1 MKKLHIFMLKSFSGP
16 FVATFFISMFVL
28 LMQALW
34 RMIDELV
41 GKGLDNSII
50 AEFLFYVAVT
60 LVPMA
65 LPLAVLLASIMT
77 FGSLGENYE
86 LIALKSAG
94 ISLYRI
100 MKPLIAVI
108 ILMTVLAF
116 VFSNNILPVANLK
129 MNSLYYDIRKQ
140 KPEMSFKEGI
150 FTNDL
155 EGYSIKVDRID
166 KNTGMMYNILI
177 YNHKDGHGNY
187 EVTKADSGMMKTN
200 VKSNAM
206 DLTLFSGH
214 TYTDEGL
221 QKVSARKT
229 FPFRRL
235 KFDEEMLSIDLPDT
249 DFKRTDE
256 DAFRSHSLMLNLSQL
271 QYRIDSVQTYLKTK
285 KAGDAKRLLASNY
298 QKSKSSSPQQDSIL
312 AEQSKDM
319 YNNPDSLYLSY
330 DEEEKQ
336 RAVSAALQYAREV
349 KQRNQ
354 DNMHYYT
361 AQQEQVIRNQIEWHR
376 KFSLSFACFI
386 FFFIGAPL
394 GAIIRKGGL
403 GMPVVV
409 SVFLFIIYYIID
421 MMGIRSAREAV
432 IAPQLGTWISSLVLL
447 PLGVILTYKSVTD
460 SEMMNTDAYKVFFE
474 KVKKFFSRKQWNAE
488 KEVEFFNKGG
498 EKVITVFDTVVNTV
512 RHIFKRK

>member
-1 MKKLHIFMLKSFSGP
+1 MKKLHIFMLKSFAGP

-50 AEFLFYVAVT
+50 AEFLFDVSLT

-100 MKPLIAVI
+100 MKPLIVVI
-108 ILMTVLAF
+108 IVMTGLAF
-116 VFSNNILPVANLK
+116 VFSNNVLPVANLK
-129 MNSLYYDIRKQ
+129 MNALYYDIRKQ

-155 EGYSIKVDRID
+155 ENYSIKVDRID

-177 YNHKDGHGNY
+177 YNHKEDKGNY
-187 EVTKADSGMMKTN
+187 EVTKADSGIMKTN
-200 VKSNAM
+200 VKNNAM
-206 DLTLFSGH
+206 DLTLFSGY

-221 QKVSARKT
+221 QNVNARKT

-235 KFDEEMLSIDLPDT
+235 KFDEENLSIDLPDT

-271 QYRIDSVQTYLKTK
+271 QHRIDSVQTYLKTK
-285 KAGDAKRLLASNY
+285 KAGETKRLLASNY
-298 QKSKSSSPQQDSIL
+298 QRNKSSNPRQDSVL
-312 AEQSKDM
+312 LEKSKDM
-319 YNNPDSLYLSY
+319 YRSPDSLFMSF

-336 RAVSAALQYAREV
+336 RAVSNALQYAREV

-354 DNMHYYT
+354 DNVQYYM
-361 AQQEQVIRNQIEWHR
+361 AQQEQVIRSQIEWHR

-421 MMGIRSAREAV
+421 MMGIRSAKEAV
-432 IAPQLGTWISSLVLL
+432 IAPQLGTWISSLILL

-474 KVKKFFSRKQWNAE
+474 KIKKFLSSRQRRAE
-488 KEVEFFNKGG
+488 KEVRFFNRGG
-498 EKVITVFDTVVNTV
+498 EKVVIVFDKVINAVK
-512 RHIFKRK
+512 HIFKRK

>member
-285 KAGDAKRLLASNY
+285 KAGDAKRLLASN
-298 QKSKSSSPQQDSIL
+298 
-312 AEQSKDM
+312 
-319 YNNPDSLYLSY
+319 
-330 DEEEKQ
+330 
-336 RAVSAALQYAREV
+336 
-349 KQRNQ
+349 
-354 DNMHYYT
+354 
-361 AQQEQVIRNQIEWHR
+361 
-376 KFSLSFACFI
+376 
-386 FFFIGAPL
+386 
-394 GAIIRKGGL
+394 
-403 GMPVVV
+403 
-409 SVFLFIIYYIID
+409 
-421 MMGIRSAREAV
+421 
-432 IAPQLGTWISSLVLL
+432 
-447 PLGVILTYKSVTD
+447 
-460 SEMMNTDAYKVFFE
+460 
-474 KVKKFFSRKQWNAE
+474 
-488 KEVEFFNKGG
+488 
-498 EKVITVFDTVVNTV
+498 
-512 RHIFKRK
+512 

>member
-1 MKKLHIFMLKSFSGP
+1 MWAEPDFNSIVVKWLKVEDALKYEVEFDGAAVVAAAAGQEGAVFAARLSADQEMSRFFGGLQPNTEHTFRVRAGNAYGFGEYSSLKTAATKTSRQSGMPSTRRRVTYPDGRLSYTGLDPVNAITGSFLWSCTLLEDYGKDALQLTLMYDSGRDGHETFM
-16 FVATFFISMFVL
+16 
-28 LMQALW
+28 
-34 RMIDELV
+34 
-41 GKGLDNSII
+41 GKGWTHALNYLLYQDAQYYYFSTPYDQVTAFLKEEGSSI
-50 AEFLFYVAVT
+50 L
-60 LVPMA
+60 
-65 LPLAVLLASIMT
+65 LPQE
-77 FGSLGENYE
+77 GSG
-86 LIALKSAG
+86 A
-94 ISLYRI
+94 
-100 MKPLIAVI
+100 
-108 ILMTVLAF
+108 
-116 VFSNNILPVANLK
+116 
-129 MNSLYYDIRKQ
+129 
-140 KPEMSFKEGI
+140 
-150 FTNDL
+150 DL
-155 EGYSIKVDRID
+155 
-166 KNTGMMYNILI
+166 
-177 YNHKDGHGNY
+177 
-187 EVTKADSGMMKTN
+187 
-200 VKSNAM
+200 
-206 DLTLFSGH
+206 
-214 TYTDEGL
+214 
-221 QKVSARKT
+221 
-229 FPFRRL
+229 
-235 KFDEEMLSIDLPDT
+235 
-249 DFKRTDE
+249 
-256 DAFRSHSLMLNLSQL
+256 LNLSQL

-298 QKSKSSSPQQDSIL
+298 QKSKSSSPQQDSIW

-498 EKVITVFDTVVNTV
+498 EKVITVFDKVVNTV

>member
-1 MKKLHIFMLKSFSGP
+1 MKKLHVFMLKSFAGP
-16 FVATFFISMFVL
+16 FIATFFISMFVL

-50 AEFLFYVAVT
+50 AEFLFYVSLT

-65 LPLAVLLASIMT
+65 LPLAILLASIMT

-108 ILMTVLAF
+108 VLLTVLAF
-116 VFSNNILPVANLK
+116 VFSNNVLPVANLK
-129 MNSLYYDIRKQ
+129 MNALYYAIRKQ

-155 EGYSIKVDRID
+155 EKYSIKVDRID

-187 EVTKADSGMMKTN
+187 EVTKADSGLMKTN
-200 VKSNAM
+200 VRNNAM
-206 DLTLFSGH
+206 DLTLFNGH
-214 TYTDEGL
+214 TYTDEGM
-221 QKVSARKT
+221 QKTSARKT

-235 KFDEEMLSIDLPDT
+235 KFGEERMTIDLPDT

-271 QYRIDSVQTYLKTK
+271 QHRIDSIQDYLKTK
-285 KAGDAKRLLASNY
+285 KAGETKRLLASNY
-298 QKSKSSSPQQDSIL
+298 QKSKSANATQDSVL
-312 AEQSKDM
+312 REKSRDM
-319 YNNPDSLYLSY
+319 FSSPDSLYLSF
-330 DEEEKQ
+330 DEEEQQ
-336 RAVSAALQYAREV
+336 RAVSNALQYAREV
-349 KQRNQ
+349 KQKNQ
-354 DNMHYYT
+354 DNVQYYKG
-361 AQQEQVIRNQIEWHR
+361 QQEQVIRNQIEWHR

-409 SVFLFIIYYIID
+409 SIFLFIIYYIID

-432 IAPQLGTWISSLVLL
+432 ITPQLGTWISSLILL
-447 PLGVILTYKSVTD
+447 PLGVILTYKSVKD
-460 SEMMNTDAYKVFFE
+460 SEMMNTDAYTNFF
-474 KVKKFFSRKQWNAE
+474 KKIVSFFKKKSHARA
-488 KEVEFFNKGG
+488 
-498 EKVITVFDTVVNTV
+498 
-512 RHIFKRK
+512 

>member
-1 MKKLHIFMLKSFSGP
+1 MLKSFAGP

-50 AEFLFYVAVT
+50 AEFLFYVSIT

-86 LIALKSAG
+86 LIALKAAG

-100 MKPLIAVI
+100 MKPLIVLI
-108 ILMTVLAF
+108 ILMTIFAF
-116 VFSNNILPVANLK
+116 FFSNNVLPIANLK
-129 MNSLYYDIRKQ
+129 MNSLYYDIRRQ

-177 YNHKDGHGNY
+177 YTHKDGQGNY
-187 EVTKADSGMMKTN
+187 EVTKADSGLM
-200 VKSNAM
+200 KSNLVANAM
-206 DLTLFSGH
+206 ELTLYSGH
-214 TYTDEGL
+214 TYTDEGM
-221 QKVSARKT
+221 QNSKARKS

-235 KFDEEMLSIDLPDT
+235 KFGKEVISIELPNT

-256 DAFRSHSLMLNLSQL
+256 DAFRSHAIMLNLSQL
-271 QYRIDSVQTYLKTK
+271 EQRIDSVQDYLQTK
-285 KAGDAKRLLASNY
+285 KKGEAKRLLSSNY
-298 QKSKSSSPQQDSIL
+298 LRNKNSNVKQDSIL
-312 AEQSKDM
+312 VAESKDTYINSDSLFLDLDPAEQQEALTS
-319 YNNPDSLYLSY
+319 
-330 DEEEKQ
+330 
-336 RAVSAALQYAREV
+336 AVRYAREV
-349 KQRNQ
+349 KQKSGENEF
-354 DNMHYYT
+354 YYT
-361 AQQEQVIRNQIEWHR
+361 SQQEQVIRNQLEWHR

-409 SVFLFIIYYIID
+409 SVFLFIVYYIID

-432 IAPQLGTWISSLVLL
+432 IAPQVGAWISSFVLL
-447 PLGVILTYKSVTD
+447 PLGIILTYKSVTD
-460 SEMMNTDAYKVFFE
+460 SSMMNMDAYNNFF
-474 KVKKFFSRKQWNAE
+474 KKIFS
-488 KEVEFFNKGG
+488 FFN
-498 EKVITVFDTVVNTV
+498 
-512 RHIFKRK
+512 RKKTC